1 MILVNLH
8 TQFFLQKKKKKKH
21 IQFNSHIFFTTCSN
35 NKTLDIKVIFTF
47 DLVKMD
53 YFAYVCLTIYMLQN
67 DKFNYLII
75 RQNFPI
81 THYISLKV
89 KIITCII

>member
-1 MILVNLH
+1 
-8 TQFFLQKKKKKKH
+8 
-21 IQFNSHIFFTTCSN
+21 
-35 NKTLDIKVIFTF
+35 
-47 DLVKMD
+47 MD

-89 KIITCII
+89 KIIICII